1 MKVRISEFD
10 KLNKKQREAID
21 EYIKTRGIEVYQNE
35 AEGDFRRYYKLL
47 AVALNEKFGFGKKR
61 IQEVF
66 EAISEVGKQREH
78 DEVFWA
84 HVDKVVIDQI
94 GIEFERENYDD
105 LDE

>member
-35 AEGDFRRYYKLL
+35 AEGDFRRYYKLV
-47 AVALNEKFGFGKKR
+47 AVVLNEKFGFGKQR
-61 IQEVF
+61 IQRVF
-66 EAISEVGKQREH
+66 EEISELGKQREH